1 MTTFSKEDTKD
12 NMERPYNI
20 NTIKLD
26 VASSCSIIDR
36 IMSIKILDASILLTG
51 TDAQKSAFCE
61 ALVDGFSNQGMV
73 KLVNHGLDNSKIQG
87 IFDWVWLTALH
98 F

>member
-1 MTTFSKEDTKD
+1 
-12 NMERPYNI
+12 
-20 NTIKLD
+20 
-26 VASSCSIIDR
+26 
-36 IMSIKILDASILLTG
+36 MSIKILDASILLTG

-73 KLVNHGLDNSKIQG
+73 KLVNHGLPNSKIQG

-98 F
+98 SSSETLGSLRHIVEAILPNPK